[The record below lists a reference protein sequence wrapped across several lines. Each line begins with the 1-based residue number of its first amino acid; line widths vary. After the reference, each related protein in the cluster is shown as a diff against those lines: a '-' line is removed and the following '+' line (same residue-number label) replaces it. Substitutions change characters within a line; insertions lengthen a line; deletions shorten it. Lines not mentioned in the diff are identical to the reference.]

1 MGYFSQTLAGF
12 AQKAKAYANVGLR
25 HASGAIGFIKR
36 GLGETNALVSRILET
51 AANMPVLAD
60 IARKLQESPHFQR
73 YRELSSELDSALDS
87 AASIVNTADE
97 YMNRQSG
104 VNNHLPNPHLSV
116 PEVAGDMP
124 VSG

>member
-1 MGYFSQTLAGF
+1 MGWFSQTVGSM
-12 AQKAKAYANVGLR
+12 AQKVKSHAAVGLR
-25 HASGAIGFIKR
+25 YASGAIDFIKR
-36 GLGETNALVSRILET
+36 GLGETNSLVSRILET
-51 AANMPVLAD
+51 AHNFPVLAD
-60 IARKLQESPHFQR
+60 IARKLEESSHFQR

-104 VNNHLPNPHLSV
+104 VNPHLANPHLSV
-116 PEVAGDMP
+116 PEVPGDMP